1 MSALAAW
8 DVVPLHAPARDR
20 SRLRLVPSAGPELKL
35 ATRPAPLRLTHA
47 ADWSWGWCSLWWRCS
62 SSPVPSAPLARSV
75 SRAGW

>member
-35 ATRPAPLRLTHA
+35 ATRPAPLPTPRPAKPDTARTA
-47 ADWSWGWCSLWWRCS
+47 ALAAAVM
-62 SSPVPSAPLARSV
+62 PVIERRWV
-75 SRAGW
+75 MR